1 MNNCNFTGRITK
13 DLTLEST
20 GGGKNFVRFTLA
32 VSRGKVKEGAQA
44 ADFIPCIAWNK
55 AAEIITQYMRKGS
68 LIEVSGRLTSRS
80 YETQSGDKR
89 TAYEIAVD
97 NFGFLE
103 SRKAGQKE
111 QTPPEPPVSEEA
123 YTSEEA
129 YIEEENRDMADLED
143 TLPFNLEGY

>member
-20 GGGKNFVRFTLA
+20 SGGKNFVRFTLA

-103 SRKAGQKE
+103 SRKAEQKE

-123 YTSEEA
+123 YTAEL
-129 YIEEENRDMADLED
+129 DDLED
-143 TLPFNLEGY
+143 NLPFSI

>member
-20 GGGKNFVRFTLA
+20 SGGKNYVRFTLA

-55 AAEIITQYMRKGS
+55 TAEIITQYMRKGS
-68 LIEVSGRLTSRS
+68 LIEVSGRLESRS

-89 TAYEIAVD
+89 TAYEILVN

-103 SRKAGQKE
+103 SRKESEQKE
-111 QTPPEPPVSEEA
+111 ETPPPPPVSEEA
-123 YTSEEA
+123 YTVED
-129 YIEEENRDMADLED
+129 YED
-143 TLPFNLEGY
+143 TLPFSLEGC

>member
-20 GGGKNFVRFTLA
+20 SGGKNFVRFTLA

-44 ADFIPCIAWNK
+44 TDFIPCIAWNK
-55 AAEIITQYMRKGS
+55 AAEIITQYMKRGS
-68 LIEVSGRLTSRS
+68 LIEVSGRLSSRS

-89 TAYEIAVD
+89 TAYEILVN

-103 SRKAGQKE
+103 SRRENEQKE
-111 QTPPEPPVSEEA
+111 ETPPPAPPVSEEA
-123 YTSEEA
+123 FT
-129 YIEEENRDMADLED
+129 ADLDEAD
-143 TLPFNLEGY
+143 EGLLPFDFTL

>member
-20 GGGKNFVRFTLA
+20 NGGKNFVRFTLA

-55 AAEIITQYMRKGS
+55 AAEIITQYMKRGS
-68 LIEVSGRLTSRS
+68 LIEVSGRFSSRS

-89 TAYEIAVD
+89 TAYEILVE

-103 SRKAGQKE
+103 SRKAEQKE
-111 QTPPEPPVSEEA
+111 EAPTPPPVSEEA
-123 YTSEEA
+123 YTA
-129 YIEEENRDMADLED
+129 ED
-143 TLPFNLEGY
+143 DDPALPFSLEGY

>member
-20 GGGKNFVRFTLA
+20 NGGKNFVRFTLA
-32 VSRGKVKEGAQA
+32 VSRGKVKEGAQT

-55 AAEIITQYMRKGS
+55 AAEIITQYMKRGS
-68 LIEVSGRLTSRS
+68 LIEVSGRFTSRS

-89 TAYEIAVD
+89 TAYEILVE

-103 SRKAGQKE
+103 SRKAEQKE
-111 QTPPEPPVSEEA
+111 ETPPPPPVSEEA
-123 YTSEEA
+123 YTA
-129 YIEEENRDMADLED
+129 ED
-143 TLPFNLEGY
+143 DDPALPFSLEGY